1 MKKLFTLLFMGLLLG
16 TTASAQNGS
25 FSGDEVVV
33 DNIHYILGN
42 NGEAEVTHS
51 DSYSNLSGDLTI
63 PSSITVGNSQY
74 TVTSIGEE
82 AFRDCVNL
90 TSVSLP
96 ATLKT
101 IKDGAFECTNEQ
113 GHISSLTMLQG
124 NLESIG
130 RAALLGPCTSTIL
143 CHLTTPIDI
152 SSYPFKSMDSEYI
165 NIFVPSESVEAY
177 KDAYI

>member
-130 RAALLGPCTSTIL
+130 ERAFSNNRIKRNIL
-143 CHLTTPIDI
+143 
-152 SSYPFKSMDSEYI
+152 
-165 NIFVPSESVEAY
+165 NN
-177 KDAYI
+177 